1 MRIDMILGF
10 AEVLAP
16 MEKARV
22 KVSPKF
28 QVVIPKAIRRELKIE
43 PGQELVMYTLDGT
56 LRLLPRRSVKELRGA
71 AKGMRWKE
79 DFRDNAD
86 RL

>member
-1 MRIDMILGF
+1 
-10 AEVLAP
+10 

-22 KVSPKF
+22 RVSPKF
-28 QVVIPKAIRRELKIE
+28 QVVIPKAIRQELKIE
-43 PGQELVMYTLDGT
+43 AGQELVMYTLDGT
-56 LRLLPRRSVKELRGA
+56 VRLLPRRSVKELRGS

-79 DFRDNAD
+79 DFRDHPD

>member
-1 MRIDMILGF
+1 
-10 AEVLAP
+10 

-56 LRLLPRRSVKELRGA
+56 MRLLPHRSVKELRGS

-79 DFRDNAD
+79 EFRDNAD

>member
-1 MRIDMILGF
+1 
-10 AEVLAP
+10 

-28 QVVIPKAIRRELKIE
+28 QIVIPKAIRKELRIE
-43 PGQELVMYTLDGT
+43 AGQELIMHTLDGII
-56 LRLLPRRSVKELRGA
+56 RLLPHRSIKELRGV

-79 DFRDNAD
+79 EYRDHAD
-86 RL
+86 RF